1 MLADRDAWWGKL
13 TPLRPQPALE
23 RDYRAERD
31 GDNDVAR
38 LDELTAR
45 VDRVRLMV
53 VSDQGA
59 ASRQEGYTR
68 EEEEPDE
75 DHDIVRVVFVV
86 VIPC

>member
-1 MLADRDAWWGKL
+1 M

-23 RDYRAERD
+23 RDYRAERE

-45 VDRVRLMV
+45 VDRVRLVV

-59 ASRQEGYTR
+59 ASRQEGYAR
-68 EEEEPDE
+68 EEEEADE
-75 DHDIVRVVFVV
+75 DHDVVRVVCFV